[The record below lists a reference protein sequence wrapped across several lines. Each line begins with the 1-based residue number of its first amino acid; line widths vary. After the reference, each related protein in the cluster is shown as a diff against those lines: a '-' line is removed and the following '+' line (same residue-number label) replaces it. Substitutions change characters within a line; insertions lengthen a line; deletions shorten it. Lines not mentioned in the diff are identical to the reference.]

1 MNNNENKNATESQKK
16 RLMAFF
22 KTGQKITSLE
32 ALNDLGILQLSA
44 RLCELENIGV
54 PISRERL
61 QVVNRYGEQ
70 IRIKRYWI
78 EPYRRAAELK
88 KLINNQPR
96 VRLFNPGAY
105 DRAEQAKKELDE
117 LIKNNP
123 ILFPECK

>member
-1 MNNNENKNATESQKK
+1 MNNNENVSATESQKK

-22 KTGQKITSLE
+22 RTGQKITSLE
-32 ALNDLGILQLSA
+32 ALNDLGIYRLSA
-44 RLCELENIGV
+44 RMSELENIGV

-88 KLINNQPR
+88 EIANKQPR
-96 VRLFNPGAY
+96 VRMFNPGAY
-105 DRAEQAKKELDE
+105 DRAEQAKNELHE

>member
-1 MNNNENKNATESQKK
+1 MNNNENKNATDGQKQ
-16 RLMAFF
+16 RLMQWFRNGF
-22 KTGQKITSLE
+22 KITSLQ
-32 ALNDLGILQLSA
+32 ALEELGILQLSA

-54 PISRERL
+54 PISRERI
-61 QVVNRYGEQ
+61 QVVNRYGQ
-70 IRIKRYWI
+70 DVRVMRYWI

-88 KLINNQPR
+88 EIANKQPR

-105 DRAEQAKKELDE
+105 DRAEQAKNELDE

>member
-1 MNNNENKNATESQKK
+1 MNNNENKNATDGQKQ
-16 RLMAFF
+16 RLMQWFRN
-22 KTGQKITSLE
+22 GLKITSLQ
-32 ALNDLGILQLSA
+32 ALDELGILQLSA

-54 PISRERL
+54 PISRERI
-61 QVVNRYGEQ
+61 QIVNRYGQ
-70 IRIKRYWI
+70 DVRVMRYWI
-78 EPYRRAAELK
+78 EPYRKAAELK

-105 DRAEQAKKELDE
+105 DRAEQAKNELDE